1 MRENLGKN
9 AMKDKRTMKR
19 EPGRKGRGHKAE
31 SVGEKRR
38 WKGGA
43 IREGEEGLSESQT

>member
-9 AMKDKRTMKR
+9 FMKDKRTMKR

-31 SVGEKRR
+31 SVGRSIGEGQGQQE
-38 WKGGA
+38 GGE
-43 IREGEEGLSESQT
+43 RTV